1 MSKKTEHG
9 QQFEGNMI
17 EDDDTEVCVHT
28 DACNMNNKN
37 DDLILVKSFASM
49 ECKLYKESIESRPHF
64 LKNSK
69 LHNSL

>member
-37 DDLILVKSFASM
+37 DDLILVKTLCINGM
-49 ECKLYKESIESRPHF
+49 QTL
-64 LKNSK
+64 
-69 LHNSL
+69 